1 MQPPT
6 DVNRRIAFVIAAL
19 VLPGGF
25 VALLGVWLFRAA
37 TRTERGRKILTLAR
51 EKVPFGRRLPVPA
64 PAFVGVQQA
73 A

>member
-1 MQPPT
+1 
-6 DVNRRIAFVIAAL
+6 VNRRIAFVLAAL

-25 VALLGVWLFRAA
+25 VALVGAWLFHAA
-37 TRTERGRKILTLAR
+37 SRTQRGRKVLTFAR
-51 EKVPFGRRLPVPA
+51 GMVPFGRRLPVPA